1 MLNFAER
8 RAESLRYIGVLILL
22 LTSAVGFAQSPGTG
36 TQTVQRGQR
45 ASAPKPPSQMT
56 LRQVI
61 ESLFSLKNS
70 ARTESLISK
79 SGVQFQATPEVVD
92 ILKQFGASQH
102 LISMIPPP
110 PPPPSPP
117 PPPKTAGPL
126 TIACEP
132 KDCNVVV
139 DEKYEGTTSQN
150 RKIVTGLRPGTV
162 TVQIFADGYDH
173 LSRQIALQESKP
185 AEEKFSLK
193 RSTTLREEGA
203 KASLVKTL
211 SSLGGLN
218 GLVDLS
224 DIEGDATMES
234 KNSAGGTESWTMSFK
249 KHPGKNLVTTFKTK
263 DGQCVA
269 SIVGQTPK
277 QDCKGELKNG
287 GEKIAS
293 QGNLLFLSYQ
303 PQDVLQTLLARPM
316 IASEAD
322 DNRVESMDAKDSY
335 VLTIGNDGFPKN
347 LVYQI
352 GNNDPINVEYS
363 GFFKVN
369 EGWYPKR
376 IALGRVNS
384 NPTWVFT
391 ISSVRSRVQSQ

>member
-1 MLNFAER
+1 
-8 RAESLRYIGVLILL
+8 
-22 LTSAVGFAQSPGTG
+22 
-36 TQTVQRGQR
+36 
-45 ASAPKPPSQMT
+45 MT

-61 ESLFSLKNS
+61 ESLYSLKSS
-70 ARTESLISK
+70 ARVESLISK
-79 SGVQFQATPEVVD
+79 SGVQFQATPDIVD

-110 PPPPSPP
+110 PAPP
-117 PPPKTAGPL
+117 PPPPPAKTAGPL
-126 TIACEP
+126 TITCEP

-150 RKIVTGLRPGTV
+150 RKVVTGLRPGTV
-162 TVQIFADGYDH
+162 TVQISADGYDH

-211 SSLGGLN
+211 LSLGGLN
-218 GLVDLS
+218 GVVDLS

-234 KNSAGGTESWTMSFK
+234 KNSEGGTESWMMSFK
-249 KHPGKNLVTTFKTK
+249 KHPGKNLVSTFKTK

-269 SIVGQTPK
+269 SVVGPMSK

-287 GEKIAS
+287 GEKIAA

-322 DNRVESMDAKDSY
+322 DNRVESMEAKDSY

-352 GNNDPINVEYS
+352 GNGDPINIEYS

-369 EGWYPKR
+369 DGWYPKR